1 MGFFG
6 GKKPAAPIPEAPL
19 LTAKDLGVIIHVMP
33 KDFLGAEA
41 SLKVVEQPRPS
52 EAIAQVGNPPIAQT
66 PAITQPSRRRLP
78 LWALI
83 TGSIVILLAIG
94 AIVYVF
100 ILKSKPQPVVV
111 TPPVVAQLP
120 KAPEPVKEPP
130 KVPEAPK
137 VPTLS
142 KDTDSDGL
150 TDIEERMYGTDYR
163 NPDSDGDTF
172 LDGNEVYHRYDP
184 NGLSPSTLLDT
195 GAVKTFQDAGIAFT
209 ITYPANW
216 KPSSD
221 IVKNI
226 VTFKTPTLAQIVIT
240 GGKKDKMLSLEDW
253 ILKNVQDVDITS
265 LESSYS
271 KEGYYVLRSKDGL
284 VAYVDAGDMA
294 IALTYDLNGSQEISY
309 IQTFAMMV
317 NSLKYLP

>member
-6 GKKPAAPIPEAPL
+6 GKKPASSTPETPSP
-19 LTAKDLGVIIHVMP
+19 TAKDLGVIIHVMP

-41 SLKVVEQPRPS
+41 SLKVVESAPVPVAV
-52 EAIAQVGNPPIAQT
+52 AIVAPQLAMISAPPKKK
-66 PAITQPSRRRLP
+66 LP
-78 LWALI
+78 LWI
-83 TGSIVILLAIG
+83 FIVGAVVIVLAIG

-100 ILKSKPQPVVV
+100 LIKSTPQPIVV
-111 TPPVVAQLP
+111 TPPVIAALP

-130 KVPEAPK
+130 KVEVPK

-226 VTFKTPTLAQIVIT
+226 VMFKTPTLAQIVIT
-240 GGKKDKMLSLEDW
+240 GGKKDKILSLEDW
-253 ILKNVQDVDITS
+253 ILKNVQGVDITS

-284 VAYVDAGDMA
+284 IAYVDAGDVA

>member
-6 GKKPAAPIPEAPL
+6 GKKSVSVVPDVPSP
-19 LTAKDLGVIIHVMP
+19 TAKDLGVIIRVMP

-41 SLKVVEQPRPS
+41 SLKVVEQPRP
-52 EAIAQVGNPPIAQT
+52 ENVAQLAQGTTPPITQAPAIAPH
-66 PAITQPSRRRLP
+66 RKLP

-83 TGSIVILLAIG
+83 TGAIVIILAIG
-94 AIVYVF
+94 AVVYVF
-100 ILKSKPQPVVV
+100 LIKAKPQPVVV
-111 TPPVVAQLP
+111 TPPVVAALP

-130 KVPEAPK
+130 KVEVPK

-209 ITYPANW
+209 ITYPALW

-253 ILKNVQDVDITS
+253 ILKNVQGVDITS

-284 VAYVDAGDMA
+284 IAYVDAGDVA